1 MTEAKKYRIRIPG
14 EYVEVTREVY
24 LTYYRME
31 RHTRHLEEKDA
42 HHGTVLYSD
51 MDTESLVGEETIP
64 DLLSPS
70 VEDAAL
76 DRLMEDKLRKC
87 LPLLTDSEM
96 ELIDALFFKKISE
109 HRLSAKTGI
118 AQRTIHDRKVRILC
132 KLKKLMEE

>member
-1 MTEAKKYRIRIPG
+1 MTEAKKYRIRIPSAC
-14 EYVEVTREVY
+14 VEVTREVY

-51 MDTESLVGEETIP
+51 MDTENLVGEETIP

-70 VEDAAL
+70 VEDEAL

-87 LPLLTDSEM
+87 LPLLTESEM
-96 ELIDALFFKKISE
+96 ELIDALFYQGISE
-109 HRLSAKTGI
+109 RQFSCKTGLPVM
-118 AQRTIHDRKVRILC
+118 TIHNRKVKILG
-132 KLKKLMEE
+132 KLKKLIEK